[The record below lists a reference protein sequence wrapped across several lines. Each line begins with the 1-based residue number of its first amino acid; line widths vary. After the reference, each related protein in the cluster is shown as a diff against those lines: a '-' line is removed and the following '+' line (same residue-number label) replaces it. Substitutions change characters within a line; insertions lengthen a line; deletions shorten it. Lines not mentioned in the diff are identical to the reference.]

1 MRWQIIKPS
10 KDFYRLSVGDNL
22 GLVILADSG
31 TSEII
36 VELNRPG
43 AQALVLGVFNSRQD
57 ENLNLKVITIH
68 SHANT
73 HAETM
78 IHGLVG
84 GQAQAQ
90 IKGLIQI
97 KKNARQVTDFLTERI
112 ILLSDKARAIAEP
125 ELEIETDEVR
135 ASHAATVSSLNK
147 DELFYLM
154 SRGVG
159 KSAAERLL
167 ATGFIARVLNR
178 IDDDRIRKQAEDY
191 VKRKQD

>member
-10 KDFYRLSVGDNL
+10 KDFYRLSVSDNL

-135 ASHAATVSSLNK
+135 ASHAATVPHT
-147 DELFYLM
+147 
-154 SRGVG
+154 V
-159 KSAAERLL
+159 AERVPAAPRIQPWAARRFRLR
-167 ATGFIARVLNR
+167 AREPVRDWPRSARVHAR
-178 IDDDRIRKQAEDY
+178 RRW
-191 VKRKQD
+191 